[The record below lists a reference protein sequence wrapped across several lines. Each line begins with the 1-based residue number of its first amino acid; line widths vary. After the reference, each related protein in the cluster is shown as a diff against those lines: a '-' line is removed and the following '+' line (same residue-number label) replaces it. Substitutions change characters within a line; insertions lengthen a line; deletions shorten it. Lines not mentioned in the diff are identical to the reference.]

1 MASKSKKATAK
12 QASAKKQTA
21 KTVTAKRKTRK
32 AVQEPEAAPVQEPE
46 VDPAP
51 AKVEKVKRPSL
62 LGRMYEL
69 VQEATEGNPVSKA
82 DVEAALTVEFP
93 DHKPPKETV
102 AAYLT
107 PAESAKRGLT
117 LHSTTDRP
125 KRYWATTMQGAE

>member
-1 MASKSKKATAK
+1 MSSKSKKATAK
-12 QASAKKQTA
+12 KATAKKETA

-32 AVQEPEAAPVQEPE
+32 VEAAPVQEPE
-46 VDPAP
+46 AAPTPAP